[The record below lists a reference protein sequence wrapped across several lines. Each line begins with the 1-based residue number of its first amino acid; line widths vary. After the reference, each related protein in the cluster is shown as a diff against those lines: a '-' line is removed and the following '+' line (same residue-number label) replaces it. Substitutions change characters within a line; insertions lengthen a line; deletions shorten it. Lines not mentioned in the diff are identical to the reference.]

1 MTYEFENKINE
12 AFLTASRDGRNVN
25 RELLAELQEV
35 YKKAKAWDRLYDMIL
50 DEDMTVRE
58 FDDEMYELLKQTGK
72 TDIRIITDPSIRME
86 DE

>member
-1 MTYEFENKINE
+1 MGIKLSDYINDENRKLTPEQIRQ
-12 AFLTASRDGRNVN
+12 FLIEYGF
-25 RELLAELQEV
+25 
-35 YKKAKAWDRLYDMIL
+35 